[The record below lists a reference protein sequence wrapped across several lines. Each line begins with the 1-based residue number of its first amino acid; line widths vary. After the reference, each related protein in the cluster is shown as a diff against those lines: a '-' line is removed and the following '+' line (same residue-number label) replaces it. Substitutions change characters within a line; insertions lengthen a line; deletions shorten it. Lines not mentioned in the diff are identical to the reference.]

1 MKETICKHCQHEWV
15 TKSKMI
21 LVTCVSCGLKT
32 NVSCGL
38 KTNVSCG
45 LKTNNNLK
53 TKVEL
58 RAGLNTNRPKPIIS
72 K

>member
-38 KTNVSCG
+38 KTN
-45 LKTNNNLK
+45 NNLK

>member
-1 MKETICKHCQHEWV
+1 VVVVYYSMKETICKHCQHEWV

-38 KTNVSCG
+38 KTN
-45 LKTNNNLK
+45 NNLK